1 MEDAIIV
8 GSGPVGLACAV
19 SAKRRG
25 LDPLV
30 LDQGSVCD
38 SIVRY
43 PIGMTFFTTPE
54 RMEIGGL
61 RHHC

>member
-30 LDQGSVCD
+30 VDQGSVCD

-43 PIGMTFFTTPE
+43 PIRVRCATRSCATRLE
-54 RMEIGGL
+54 
-61 RHHC
+61 